1 MVLGSVQIPTYLTCA
16 PAVYPFL
23 PPSLSLLL
31 VCPRRNR
38 RLLLP
43 CCCLRFLTDRCP
55 SNILGARPRRARA
68 KPLARKN
75 QNSKKEKKNIV
86 PTILARRSF
95 SHPPKK
101 RYEETNFTT
110 LLLLLLDPVSPVS
123 NWVSYF
129 SSSSFFSLFPSSSF
143 LIESRQ
149 KKEPRDRTNEKKQEP
164 NVHPHSSLTFILPFL
179 PRKKGKPQKV
189 SHQKRLFL
197 FFLLEQKATRVG
209 ETCDCFISF
218 RGFVLVLGLAR
229 LTRAIPVIFLLG
241 ICRCST
247 ITSQTL
253 TCQGKNKT
261 PPRPSF

>member
-23 PPSLSLLL
+23 PPSLSVLL

-68 KPLARKN
+68 KPLERKN

-129 SSSSFFSLFPSSSF
+129 PSSSFF
-143 LIESRQ
+143 
-149 KKEPRDRTNEKKQEP
+149 
-164 NVHPHSSLTFILPFL
+164 FIP
-179 PRKKGKPQKV
+179 
-189 SHQKRLFL
+189 L
-197 FFLLEQKATRVG
+197 FFLDRIKEKKGTKRSDQREEIGTKHTSSL
-209 ETCDCFISF
+209 FSHIH
-218 RGFVLVLGLAR
+218 
-229 LTRAIPVIFLLG
+229 
-241 ICRCST
+241 ST
-247 ITSQTL
+247 LPPQE
-253 TCQGKNKT
+253 KRKT
-261 PPRPSF
+261 PKS

>member
-1 MVLGSVQIPTYLTCA
+1 M
-16 PAVYPFL
+16 
-23 PPSLSLLL
+23 PS
-31 VCPRRNR
+31 P
-38 RLLLP
+38 
-43 CCCLRFLTDRCP
+43 LRGRIRT
-55 SNILGARPRRARA
+55 
-68 KPLARKN
+68 ARK
-75 QNSKKEKKNIV
+75 KKKNIV

-101 RYEETNFTT
+101 KVRRNQFYYLTATAIG
-110 LLLLLLDPVSPVS
+110 SS
-123 NWVSYF
+123 F
-129 SSSSFFSLFPSSSF
+129 SSEQLGFLFFFFFFFFSLFPSSSF
-143 LIESRQ
+143 LIESR
-149 KKEPRDRTNEKKQEP
+149 EKRNQEIGP
-164 NVHPHSSLTFILPFL
+164 TRRKRNQTYILTLLSHSFYPSSPG
-179 PRKKGKPQKV
+179 KKGKPQKV

-209 ETCDCFISF
+209 ETCDCFISC